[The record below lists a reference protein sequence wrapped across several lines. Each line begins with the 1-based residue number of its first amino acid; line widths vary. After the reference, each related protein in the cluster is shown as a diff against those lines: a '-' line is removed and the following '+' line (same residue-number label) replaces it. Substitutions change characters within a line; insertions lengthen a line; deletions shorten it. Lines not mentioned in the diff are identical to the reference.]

1 MRNFKGYKDIVYAII
16 GSAMEVHSTLHWG
29 LLEAVYN
36 ESLCLELAD
45 RGIKCESEKLL
56 SCFYKSHKLEKT
68 YKMDVVVDDVV
79 VELKSVKT
87 IMPAHRAQLFN
98 YMRLTKHPIGILINF
113 GASKL
118 QGERYG
124 YIEETNECVLLDRN
138 MDILSESVDWDE
150 DDYNE

>member
-16 GSAMEVHSTLHWG
+16 GSAMEVHSTLHCG

-45 RGIKCESEKLL
+45 RGIK
-56 SCFYKSHKLEKT
+56 
-68 YKMDVVVDDVV
+68 
-79 VELKSVKT
+79 
-87 IMPAHRAQLFN
+87 FN

-150 DDYNE
+150 DDYDE

>member
-1 MRNFKGYKDIVYAII
+1 MTRQEYKNIYDVVGA
-16 GSAMEVHSTLHWG
+16 AQEVHKTLGRG
-29 LLEAVYN
+29 LSELIYQEAFSI
-36 ESLCLELAD
+36 EMTE
-45 RGIKCESEKLL
+45 RGMEFEREKQLRL
-56 SCFYKSHKLEKT
+56 YYKTHLMEKT
-68 YKMDVVVDDVV
+68 YYADFYYQGVLI
-79 VELKSVKT
+79 ELKAVEK
-87 IMPAHRAQLFN
+87 ILPEHRSQLFN

-150 DDYNE
+150 DDYDE